1 MNNLDDFEIQ
11 YRNTMLSDINND
23 ISKLGGYFNI
33 QLPLL
38 TVPDYLKS
46 GIEYSGQPPI
56 FDSNWVNSELTRQ
69 KDKVLKKL
77 TAHLLKIASEIKLG
91 DSRLRGDFDDVA
103 EQIAMSSLD
112 RSKFCSF
119 NPEEVDLNVKCNA
132 LSISWDNIVIH
143 FADNFKEKFNFKK
156 SNLR

>member
-11 YRNTMLSDINND
+11 YRDNMLSDINND
-23 ISKLGGYFNI
+23 ISKLAGFFNI

-38 TVPDYLKS
+38 TVPDYQKT

-56 FDSNWVNSELTRQ
+56 FDSNWVNSELARQ
-69 KDKVLKKL
+69 KDKVLKKI
-77 TAHLLKIASEIKLG
+77 TNHLLAIASEIKLG
-91 DSRLRGDFDDVA
+91 DSRLRGTFEDVA

-112 RSKFCSF
+112 RSKFWTF
-119 NPEEVDLNVKCNA
+119 NPEEVDIDVKCNS

-143 FADNFKEKFNFKK
+143 FADAFKDQFNYQKG
-156 SNLR
+156 